1 MNELAKSLKKVK
13 GATMKIRSISATC
26 NGCGHSWPMRIE
38 RESLWSRF
46 FAFLRRAVR
55 RMRGWGGKL

>member
-1 MNELAKSLKKVK
+1 
-13 GATMKIRSISATC
+13 MKIRSMSATC

-46 FAFLRRAVR
+46 FAFLHRAVR